1 MTAGI
6 RIWKETAGETETKQ
20 MIPDKLLQEE
30 NRVSGEEKR
39 NPSGSPTDSTRKE
52 RCGIKRREGTERQE
66 GTEQQD
72 GTWKPESLRQHP
84 AQGAGERSTDRDLQE
99 SQELARDFDPAGQDS
114 HPRLV
119 LAVGT
124 APNKNLRRSA
134 IALQP
139 LPCRLVVLGHL
150 ADGDREW
157 LSDLIPGYR
166 NCHDLTE
173 REVFQLYRRVQR
185 SRGILLFPSLYE
197 GFGRPILEAQCMGI
211 PVITSSRNP
220 MQEVA
225 GKGALFVDP
234 LDVRE
239 IRDAVR
245 ALLKDDVLY
254 WNLQRKGL
262 INAGQ
267 YRSAYAAKH
276 YAEIYR
282 ELAEGESVMR
292 GRIKKRICIRSRR
305 IRGGGRGRGKGS

>member
-6 RIWKETAGETETKQ
+6 RIWKDTAGETETKQ

-52 RCGIKRREGTERQE
+52 RCGTKRREGTERQE

-239 IRDAVR
+239 IRGAVR

-254 WNLQRKGL
+254 WNNLQRKGL

-292 GRIKKRICIRSRR
+292 DRIKKRMRIRSRR
-305 IRGGGRGRGKGS
+305 IRGGGR

>member
-52 RCGIKRREGTERQE
+52 RCGTKRREGTERQE

-134 IALQP
+134 IASIQGNPPVP
-139 LPCRLVVLGHL
+139 LSVRGLRKAHSGGTVHGNPCHHQQQ
-150 ADGDREW
+150 E
-157 LSDLIPGYR
+157 SDAGGGGKRSTLCGSPG
-166 NCHDLTE
+166 C
-173 REVFQLYRRVQR
+173 
-185 SRGILLFPSLYE
+185 
-197 GFGRPILEAQCMGI
+197 A
-211 PVITSSRNP
+211 RNP
-220 MQEVA
+220 WRC
-225 GKGALFVDP
+225 P
-234 LDVRE
+234 
-239 IRDAVR
+239 
-245 ALLKDDVLY
+245 
-254 WNLQRKGL
+254 
-262 INAGQ
+262 
-267 YRSAYAAKH
+267 SPP
-276 YAEIYR
+276 
-282 ELAEGESVMR
+282 
-292 GRIKKRICIRSRR
+292 
-305 IRGGGRGRGKGS
+305 